1 MTNKFRNGDSQHE
14 VIDLD
19 NGAELHRFLN
29 EAGVPYSAIIVAK
42 ENAKKKCSI
51 FSCKKGCET
60 L

>member
-29 EAGVPYSAIIVAK
+29 EAGVPCSAIYVDSL
-42 ENAKKKCSI
+42 EQ
-51 FSCKKGCET
+51 FGCKREHEE
-60 L
+60 